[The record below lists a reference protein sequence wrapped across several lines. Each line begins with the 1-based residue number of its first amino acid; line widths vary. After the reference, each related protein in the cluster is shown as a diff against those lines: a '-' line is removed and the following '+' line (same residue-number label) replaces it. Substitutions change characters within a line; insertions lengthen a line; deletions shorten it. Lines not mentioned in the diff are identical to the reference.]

1 MSPKCKV
8 SFFFFLFK
16 LFTKSSWKSERQLPL
31 QGLKSIKTTTEQL
44 KQSEREKEKK
54 QCPTFGIWFYPQV
67 FPELLLELK
76 AKYLGKHGFWIH
88 RKGSLS
94 ASANRGSS
102 VQSDCGVHGSLAQ
115 AGVPGLVPSNHPF
128 QEIKQPTIHGAIWPP
143 SPPRKSGPKH
153 STRQPAGSQ
162 SRSSA
167 GIRSFINP
175 SMDDANSAST
185 FPTPTPDP
193 RLALST
199 LPWQSYFPA
208 LSPTSSSGLGGIYP
222 QLLPLQPLTSTD
234 PSCDLSPPL
243 ASPSAIHI
251 LTQVPKTLR
260 LDGATREEGKF
271 PSGNQGTSLPGTQG
285 Q

>member
-1 MSPKCKV
+1 M
-8 SFFFFLFK
+8 
-16 LFTKSSWKSERQLPL
+16 
-31 QGLKSIKTTTEQL
+31 
-44 KQSEREKEKK
+44 
-54 QCPTFGIWFYPQV
+54 
-67 FPELLLELK
+67 
-76 AKYLGKHGFWIH
+76 
-88 RKGSLS
+88 
-94 ASANRGSS
+94 
-102 VQSDCGVHGSLAQ
+102 QSDCGVHGSLAQ

-185 FPTPTPDP
+185 FP
-193 RLALST
+193 
-199 LPWQSYFPA
+199 
-208 LSPTSSSGLGGIYP
+208 
-222 QLLPLQPLTSTD
+222 
-234 PSCDLSPPL
+234 SCDLSPPL

>member
-1 MSPKCKV
+1 M
-8 SFFFFLFK
+8 
-16 LFTKSSWKSERQLPL
+16 
-31 QGLKSIKTTTEQL
+31 
-44 KQSEREKEKK
+44 
-54 QCPTFGIWFYPQV
+54 
-67 FPELLLELK
+67 
-76 AKYLGKHGFWIH
+76 
-88 RKGSLS
+88 
-94 ASANRGSS
+94 
-102 VQSDCGVHGSLAQ
+102 QSDCGVHGSLAQ

-185 FPTPTPDP
+185 FP
-193 RLALST
+193 
-199 LPWQSYFPA
+199 A